1 MARKNLLA
9 GLLDPVEP
17 APPTELTAVNSS
29 ETEGSRDRSDR
40 VPSPLV
46 PSFAGRG
53 AVGAMGRSLER
64 LTSEVVSA
72 RVAEDQ
78 LKSGTVAVD
87 LDPGLVDPSPAPD
100 RLPVLDAPSE
110 ASFIE
115 VIRAQGQQTPILVR
129 PHPAVRGRYQ
139 VAFGHRRLR
148 AAAALGRPVRALV
161 RTLTDAELVVAQGQE
176 NNAREDLSF
185 IERAAFA
192 LTLERLGHG
201 RDVIMAALLVDKT
214 ELSRLIAV
222 RRGVPDFVVAAIGPA
237 PKAGRRR
244 WMSLADRLASPD
256 MQARATE
263 IVAEDPFAALP
274 SDLRFVRVFEAV
286 KPVPSRAPPIAPA
299 ANSAAAERA
308 ADARGLARIERTPT
322 SVGLII
328 DETRHPAFG
337 DFLVARLPELF
348 AAFQRE
354 QTGATDAS
362 TS

>member
-1 MARKNLLA
+1 MARKHLLA

-17 APPTELTAVNSS
+17 TELTAVNSPGVETAPARS
-29 ETEGSRDRSDR
+29 EP
-40 VPSPLV
+40 VPAPLV

-53 AVGAMGRSLER
+53 AVGAMSRSLER
-64 LTSEVVSA
+64 LTSDMVSA

-78 LKSGTVAVD
+78 LKSGTVTVD
-87 LDPGLVDPSPAPD
+87 LDPHLVDPSPAPD
-100 RLPVLDAPSE
+100 RLPVLDAPQE
-110 ASFIE
+110 AAFIE

-129 PHPAVRGRYQ
+129 PHPAVSGRYQ

-192 LTLERLGHG
+192 LTLERHGHG

-222 RRGVPDFVVAAIGPA
+222 RRAVPDFVVAAIGPA

-244 WMSLADRLASPD
+244 WMSLADRLASAD
-256 MQARATE
+256 MQARATA
-263 IVAEDPFAALP
+263 IVAEETFAALP

-286 KPVPSRAPPIAPA
+286 KPVPPPAPPVAPA
-299 ANSAAAERA
+299 VSPAAV
-308 ADARGLARIERTPT
+308 RGTEDGRSLARIERTPT

-328 DETRHPAFG
+328 DETLHPAFG

-354 QTGATDAS
+354 QAREPDAS
-362 TS
+362 AR

>member
-9 GLLDPVEP
+9 GLLDP
-17 APPTELTAVNSS
+17 ADQTELTAVNSPRDDAAAGRS
-29 ETEGSRDRSDR
+29 ERG
-40 VPSPLV
+40 PAPAV
-46 PSFAGRG
+46 PSFTGRG
-53 AVGAMGRSLER
+53 AVGAMSRSLER

-72 RVAEDQ
+72 RAAEDQ
-78 LKSGTVAVD
+78 LRSGSVAVD

-100 RLPVLDAPSE
+100 RLPVIDGPGEDAFV
-110 ASFIE
+110 A

-129 PHPAVRGRYQ
+129 PHPTVSGRYQ

-176 NNAREDLSF
+176 NNARADLSF

-214 ELSRLIAV
+214 ELSRLIAA
-222 RRGVPDFVVAAIGPA
+222 RRALPDSVIAAIGPA

-244 WMSLADRLASPD
+244 WMSLADRLASPE
-256 MQARATE
+256 MRARVDE
-263 IVAEDPFAALP
+263 IVAADAFATLS
-274 SDLRFVRVFEAV
+274 SDQRFVRVYAAV
-286 KPVPSRAPPIAPA
+286 APVPAPAPPVVRAGPEA
-299 ANSAAAERA
+299 GLAEDGR
-308 ADARGLARIERTPT
+308 RLARIERTPT
-322 SVGLII
+322 TVGLII
-328 DETRHPAFG
+328 DETLHPAFG

-348 AAFQRE
+348 AAYERE
-354 QTGATDAS
+354 QARGPERS
-362 TS
+362 GL